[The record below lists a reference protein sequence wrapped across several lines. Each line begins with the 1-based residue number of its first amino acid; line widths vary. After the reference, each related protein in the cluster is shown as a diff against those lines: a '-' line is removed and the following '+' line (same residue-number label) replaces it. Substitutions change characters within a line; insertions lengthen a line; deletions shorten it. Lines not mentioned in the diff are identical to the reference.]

1 MPLSLAHILPFY
13 TPPSGTSQ
21 TPTTVPNLLV
31 PLHCT
36 IPVRPS
42 SPPQLFLCMQRPTR
56 VRLVCLGDC
65 IVIIFEAEKV
75 PSGPWNHRFPSGAF
89 TLLGP
94 DSIPDFS
101 LISGSSGDKASPG
114 PAAPLRR

>member
-1 MPLSLAHILPFY
+1 
-13 TPPSGTSQ
+13 
-21 TPTTVPNLLV
+21 
-31 PLHCT
+31 
-36 IPVRPS
+36 
-42 SPPQLFLCMQRPTR
+42 MQRPTR

-75 PSGPWNHRFPSGAF
+75 PSGPWNHRFPRGAF

-101 LISGSSGDKASPG
+101 LISGSSGDKASTG
-114 PAAPLRR
+114 PEAPLRG